1 MVEKLSQVCNLTNEL
16 QNCGYHPFQI
26 KAIIRDTIDH
36 SIDNATQQ
44 ELAVLISTLE
54 NYIKFAQKCKACR

>member
-1 MVEKLSQVCNLTNEL
+1 MVEKLSQVSELTNEL
-16 QNCGYHPFQI
+16 QSCGYHPFQI

-36 SIDNATQQ
+36 SVDNATAQ

-54 NYIKFAQKCKACR
+54 NYIKFAHKCKVCR

>member
-1 MVEKLSQVCNLTNEL
+1 MVEKLTQVHSLTNEL

-36 SIDNATQQ
+36 APDNATQL
-44 ELAVLISTLE
+44 ELTLLISALE
-54 NYIKFAQKCKACR
+54 NYIKFARKCKACR